1 MNASPNFML
10 IILVG
15 LVVVALVGAIV
26 HFTSKD

>member
-1 MNASPNFML
+1 MSTSPNWMM

-15 LVVVALVGAIV
+15 LVVAVVVGAIV